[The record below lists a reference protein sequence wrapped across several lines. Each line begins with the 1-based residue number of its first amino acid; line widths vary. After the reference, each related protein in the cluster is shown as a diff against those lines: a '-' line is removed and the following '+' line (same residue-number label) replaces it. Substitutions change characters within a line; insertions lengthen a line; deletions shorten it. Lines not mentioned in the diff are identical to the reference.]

1 MSRTSWD
8 DTLYKFGCVQIG
20 KSDESTGDKSVE
32 DESITV
38 ESVNDQPVNEHITDE
53 SVVEHVN
60 NPYCGVYNFLR
71 MLHYYFSFM
80 LDHNTYFQ
88 ILVKG
93 YFNSTNQLFLI
104 AQVQQ

>member
-1 MSRTSWD
+1 MRRTSWD
-8 DTLYKFGCVQIG
+8 DTLYKFGWVQFG
-20 KSDESTGDKSVE
+20 KL

-53 SVVEHVN
+53 SVFETVN
-60 NPYCGVYNFLR
+60 NPYSGVYNFFR

-80 LDHNTYFQ
+80 LDQNTYFQ

-93 YFNSTNQLFLI
+93 YFNSTIQLFLI

>member
-1 MSRTSWD
+1 MTHYINSVGCNLVNWMSLLVIND
-8 DTLYKFGCVQIG
+8 
-20 KSDESTGDKSVE
+20 

-53 SVVEHVN
+53 SVFETVN
-60 NPYCGVYNFLR
+60 NPYCGVYNFFR

-80 LDHNTYFQ
+80 LDQNTYFQ

-93 YFNSTNQLFLI
+93 YFNSTIQLFLI
-104 AQVQQ
+104 AQIQQ